1 MNEKILNTIHKKL
14 CDGFKIHFIP
24 RGQFEVQVL
33 EISNEILEKIIEL
46 TTTYLQLKHSKIEDE
61 FKRVIKKSKEEF
73 ILERFNSIYNQSYGY
88 GRSINIY
95 TIDNLLELQI
105 ARKDDFEKNSGLYDE
120 LFEDNNEQIV
130 LSLLEFME
138 NELYEEKSVQEELDD
153 SENKSLE
160 ILFWEYFH
168 EKYLEDNY
176 HQSSNATKINEI
188 KKSPQ
193 EIIRKFADNY
203 LSNKFIQLFERA
215 EKLLIDETISNF
227 DTVIVNIG
235 TKDYEKERSG
245 WTTNSYKVIN
255 NNIEY
260 TYTNSSKDEKSTRGE
275 FINIFIHQKKHLIKL
290 SITLNEVERI
300 PYIIYRDCEKV
311 KLKNENEIEIIKHH
325 GNETIVFDERKDAL
339 AFQTKLIEIREG
351 MGRQK

>member
-1 MNEKILNTIHKKL
+1 LVWNET
-14 CDGFKIHFIP
+14 
-24 RGQFEVQVL
+24 
-33 EISNEILEKIIEL
+33 
-46 TTTYLQLKHSKIEDE
+46 
-61 FKRVIKKSKEEF
+61 
-73 ILERFNSIYNQSYGY
+73 
-88 GRSINIY
+88 
-95 TIDNLLELQI
+95 
-105 ARKDDFEKNSGLYDE
+105 
-120 LFEDNNEQIV
+120 
-130 LSLLEFME
+130 
-138 NELYEEKSVQEELDD
+138 
-153 SENKSLE
+153 
-160 ILFWEYFH
+160 H

-188 KKSPQ
+188 KNSPQ

-290 SITLNEVERI
+290 SITLNEVKLIR
-300 PYIIYRDCEKV
+300 YIIYRDCEKV
-311 KLKNENEIEIIKHH
+311 ILKNENEIEIIKHH